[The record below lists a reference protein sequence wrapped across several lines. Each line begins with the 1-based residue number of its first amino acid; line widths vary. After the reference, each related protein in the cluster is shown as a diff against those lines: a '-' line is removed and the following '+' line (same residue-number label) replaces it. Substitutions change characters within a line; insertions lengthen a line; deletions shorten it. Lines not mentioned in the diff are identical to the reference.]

1 MMLGISEIFRRKL
14 LMSWHFDDERPIY
27 NQIVNRILT
36 DVVTG
41 VYKPNDRLPSV
52 REFAADAGV
61 NPNTMQKALVDLERT
76 GVVYARTTAGRFV
89 TDDAELIEQVRKDML
104 KDEVSRYLQRCEKFG
119 LDRIKA
125 ADMVIHFGEN

>member
-1 MMLGISEIFRRKL
+1 
-14 LMSWHFDDERPIY
+14 MSWHFDDERPIY

-104 KDEVSRYLQRCEKFG
+104 EDEVSRYLQRCKKFG